1 MRSNDS
7 EFERDDVMVSTRKLS
22 FAADYLEGA
31 HPKVLQRLLETNMDH
46 EPGYGFDSLSE
57 SARERLREACCAPNA
72 EVYFLAGGTQTN
84 ACVIDVL
91 LAPYQGVI
99 AARTGHIATHE
110 AGAIEHGGH
119 KVLALPHEAGKLSA
133 NTIERYCEAWEG
145 DQNHDHMVMPGAVYL
160 SQPTEYGTL
169 YSLAE
174 LTRISETCAKHD
186 LALYVDGARLAYALG
201 CGVND
206 VSLADLA
213 RLCDVFYIGGTKC
226 GALLGE
232 AVVIP
237 RAGRLPHFFTLVK
250 QHGALLAKGR
260 VCGAQFDALF
270 SDGLYEELGASAT
283 RAADQIRSALVECGY
298 ELAIASPTNQIFP
311 VLDDDTYDRLNRLV
325 DMSFW
330 ERMDDGRTVTRI
342 ATSWA
347 TTDED
352 VSALIDVLRQAG

>member
-1 MRSNDS
+1 MDADMDNAP
-7 EFERDDVMVSTRKLS
+7 KLP

-31 HPKVLQRLLETNMDH
+31 HPKVLQRLLDTNMDH
-46 EPGYGFDSLSE
+46 EPGYGFDSVSE
-57 SARERLREACCAPNA
+57 SARKRLRKACATPDA
-72 EVYFLAGGTQTN
+72 EVHFLVGGTQTN

-99 AARTGHIATHE
+99 AAESGHIATHE

-119 KVLALPHEAGKLSA
+119 KVLALSHEAGKLSA
-133 NTIERYCEAWEG
+133 ETIDEYCNAWED

-160 SQPTEYGTL
+160 SLPTEYGTL
-169 YSLAE
+169 YSLDE
-174 LTRISETCAKHD
+174 LKQISEVCSRHD

-201 CGVND
+201 CMDND

-213 RLCDVFYIGGTKC
+213 RLCDVFYVGGTKC

-237 RAGRLPHFFTLVK
+237 RPGKLPHFFTLIK

-270 SDGLYEELGASAT
+270 TDGLYEELGARAV
-283 RAADQIRSALVECGY
+283 RAADRIRAALDDFGY

-311 VLDDDTYDRLNRLV
+311 ILDDDTYKRLCHLV

-330 ERMDDGRTVTRI
+330 ERTEDGRTVTRM

-352 VSALIDVLRQAG
+352 VRALIDALR

>member
-1 MRSNDS
+1 MDRNM
-7 EFERDDVMVSTRKLS
+7 ERMPKLS

-46 EPGYGFDSLSE
+46 EPGYGLDSISE
-57 SARERLREACCAPNA
+57 SARERLREACVAPNA
-72 EVYFLAGGTQTN
+72 EVHFLTGGTQTN

-99 AARTGHIATHE
+99 AAESAHIAAHE

-119 KVLALPHEAGKLSA
+119 KVLALPHEDGKLSA
-133 NTIERYCEAWEG
+133 EQIDRYCEAWEG

-169 YSLAE
+169 YSLDE
-174 LTRISETCAKHD
+174 LARISETCARRG

-201 CGVND
+201 CDEND

-213 RLCDVFYIGGTKC
+213 RFCDVFYIGGTKC

-232 AVVIP
+232 AVIIP
-237 RAGRLPHFFTLVK
+237 HAGRLPHFFTLVK

-270 SDGLYEELGASAT
+270 SDGLYEELGARAVH
-283 RAADQIRSALVECGY
+283 AADRIRDALDEFGY
-298 ELAIASPTNQIFP
+298 ELAITSPTNQIFP
-311 VLDDDTYDRLNRLV
+311 VLDGATYNRLGRLV

-330 ERMDDGRTVTRI
+330 ERAEDGQTITRI

-352 VSALIDVLRQAG
+352 VRALIDVLDRCRPRREE

>member
-1 MRSNDS
+1 M
-7 EFERDDVMVSTRKLS
+7 EHTRKLS

-31 HPKVLQRLLETNMDH
+31 HPKVLQRLLDTNMDH
-46 EPGYGFDSLSE
+46 EPGYGFDSVSE
-57 SARERLREACCAPNA
+57 SARERLRETCATPDA
-72 EVYFLAGGTQTN
+72 EVHFLAGGTQAN

-91 LAPYQGVI
+91 LAPYQGII
-99 AARTGHIATHE
+99 AAKSGHIATHE
-110 AGAIEHGGH
+110 AG
-119 KVLALPHEAGKLSA
+119 KLSA
-133 NTIERYCEAWEG
+133 ETIDGYCDAWQD

-169 YSLAE
+169 YSLEE
-174 LTRISETCAKHD
+174 LERISEVCTRHD

-201 CGVND
+201 CREND

-232 AVVIP
+232 AVIIP
-237 RAGRLPHFFTLVK
+237 RPGRLPHFFTLVK

-270 SDGLYEELGASAT
+270 TDGLYEKLGAQAV
-283 RAADQIRSALVECGY
+283 RAADRIRAALDDFGY
-298 ELAIASPTNQIFP
+298 ELAIASPTNQIFL
-311 VLDDDTYDRLNRLV
+311 VLDEDTYRHLSQLV

-330 ERMDDGRTVTRI
+330 ERTEDGQVITRI

-352 VSALIDVLRQAG
+352 IRALIDALR